1 MKVLLIGSHGTI
13 GKAVAAALSPTHV
26 VIGVNHRTSDLT
38 VDLADSTSIRAL
50 FEHVGMVDAVICAAG
65 AARFRPLGE
74 LTEADF
80 VFGNQD
86 KLMGQVNVARLAQE
100 WLAERGSITLTSGVL
115 AREPT
120 PGSASVSLINAGIEG
135 FVRAAALELRS
146 GLRINAVSPP
156 GITETVQAMGT
167 SIADTLPAS
176 TVAKAYRDSVQGTM
190 TGQILDAR
198 RYA

>member
-38 VDLADSTSIRAL
+38 VDLADSTSIQSL
-50 FEHVGMVDAVICAAG
+50 FEHVGMVDAVVCAAG

-74 LTEADF
+74 LTEEDF
-80 VFGNQD
+80 VFGNQN
-86 KLMGQVNVARLAQE
+86 KLMGQVNVARLARE
-100 WLAERGSITLTSGVL
+100 WLSERGSITLTSGVL
-115 AREPT
+115 AREPM
-120 PGSASVSLINAGIEG
+120 PGSASVSLINAAIEG

-156 GITETVQAMGT
+156 WITETVQAMGM
-167 SIADTLPAS
+167 SIANTLPAS

>member
-13 GKAVAAALSPTHV
+13 GKAVSAALSPTHV

-38 VDLADSTSIRAL
+38 VDLASSSSIRAM
-50 FEHVGMVDAVICAAG
+50 FGHVGLVDAVICAAG

-74 LTEADF
+74 LTEDDF
-80 VFGNQD
+80 VFGNQN
-86 KLMGQVNVARLAQE
+86 KLMGQVNVARMAQE

-115 AREPT
+115 AREPA
-120 PGSASVSLINAGIEG
+120 PGSASVSLINAGIDG
-135 FVRAAALELRS
+135 FVRAAALELRA

-156 GITETVQAMGT
+156 WVTETVQAMGL
-167 SIADTLPAS
+167 SITDSLPAP
-176 TVAKAYRDSVQGTM
+176 TVARAYRDSVQGTM
-190 TGQILDAR
+190 TGEILDAR

>member
-1 MKVLLIGSHGTI
+1 
-13 GKAVAAALSPTHV
+13 
-26 VIGVNHRTSDLT
+26 
-38 VDLADSTSIRAL
+38 
-50 FEHVGMVDAVICAAG
+50 MVDAVICAAG

-80 VFGNQD
+80 VFGNQN

-115 AREPT
+115 AREPMR
-120 PGSASVSLINAGIEG
+120 GSASVSLINAGIEG
-135 FVRAAALELRS
+135 FVRAAALELRA

-156 GITETVQAMGT
+156 WITETVQAMGMAIT
-167 SIADTLPAS
+167 DTLPAS

>member
-38 VDLADSTSIRAL
+38 VDLGDSKSSGSL

-65 AARFRPLGE
+65 AARLRPLGE
-74 LTEADF
+74 LTEEDF
-80 VFGNQD
+80 VFGNQN
-86 KLMGQVNVARLAQE
+86 KLMGQVNVARIAQQ
-100 WLAERGSITLTSGVL
+100 WLSDRGSITLTSGVL
-115 AREPT
+115 AREPER
-120 PGSASVSLINAGIEG
+120 GSASVSLINAGIEG
-135 FVRAAALELRS
+135 FVRAAALELHS

-156 GITETVQAMGT
+156 WVTETVQAMGH
-167 SIADTLPAS
+167 SVAESLPAS
-176 TVAKAYRDSVQGTM
+176 TVAKAYRDSLQGTM

>member
-1 MKVLLIGSHGTI
+1 MKVLLIGSNGTI
-13 GKAVAAALSPTHV
+13 GKAVAAALTPTHV

-38 VDLADSTSIRAL
+38 VDLADSSSIRAM
-50 FEHVGMVDAVICAAG
+50 FEHVGQVDAVICAAG

-74 LTEADF
+74 LTEEDF
-80 VFGNQD
+80 VFGNRN
-86 KLMGQVNVARLAQE
+86 KLMGQVNVARTAQE
-100 WLAERGSITLTSGVL
+100 WLSERGSITLTSGVL
-115 AREPT
+115 AREPA

-135 FVRAAALELRS
+135 FVRAAALELRA

-156 GITETVQAMGT
+156 WVTETVQAMGL
-167 SIADTLPAS
+167 SITDSLPAS

>member
-13 GKAVAAALSPTHV
+13 GKAVAALLTPTHV

-38 VDLADSTSIRAL
+38 VDLASASSIRQM

-65 AARFRPLGE
+65 GARFRPLGE
-74 LTEADF
+74 LTEDDF
-80 VFGNQD
+80 AFGNQN
-86 KLMGQVNVARLAQE
+86 KLMGQVNVARTAQE
-100 WLAERGSITLTSGVL
+100 WLSERGSITLTSGSL
-115 AREPT
+115 AREPM
-120 PGSASVSLINAGIEG
+120 PGSASVSLVNAGIEG
-135 FVRAAALELRS
+135 FVRAIALELRA

-156 GITETVQAMGT
+156 WVTETVQAMGL
-167 SIADTLPAS
+167 SIAESLPAS
-176 TVAKAYRDSVQGTM
+176 TVARAYRDSVQGTT

>member
-13 GKAVAAALSPTHV
+13 GKAVSAALSPTHV

-38 VDLADSTSIRAL
+38 VDLASSSSIRAM
-50 FEHVGMVDAVICAAG
+50 FEHVGLVDAVICAAG

-74 LTEADF
+74 LTEDDF
-80 VFGNQD
+80 VFGNQN
-86 KLMGQVNVARLAQE
+86 KLMGQVNVARTAQE

-115 AREPT
+115 AREPA
-120 PGSASVSLINAGIEG
+120 PGSASVSLINAGIDG
-135 FVRAAALELRS
+135 FVRAAALELRA

-156 GITETVQAMGT
+156 WVTETVQAMGL
-167 SIADTLPAS
+167 SITDSLPAS
-176 TVAKAYRDSVQGTM
+176 TVARAYRDSVQGTM
-190 TGQILDAR
+190 TGEILDAR

>member
-1 MKVLLIGSHGTI
+1 MKVLLIGSNGTI
-13 GKAVAAALSPTHV
+13 GKAVAAALTPTHV

-38 VDLADSTSIRAL
+38 VDLADSSSIRAM
-50 FEHVGMVDAVICAAG
+50 FEHVGQVDAVICAAG

-74 LTEADF
+74 LTEEDF
-80 VFGNQD
+80 VFGNRN
-86 KLMGQVNVARLAQE
+86 KLMGQVNVARTAQE
-100 WLAERGSITLTSGVL
+100 WLSERGSITLTSGVL
-115 AREPT
+115 AREPA

-135 FVRAAALELRS
+135 FVRAAALELRA

-156 GITETVQAMGT
+156 WVTETVQAMGL
-167 SIADTLPAS
+167 SITNSLPAS

>member
-13 GKAVAAALSPTHV
+13 GKAVSAALSPTHV

-38 VDLADSTSIRAL
+38 VDLASSSSIRAM
-50 FEHVGMVDAVICAAG
+50 FEHVGLVDAVICAAG

-74 LTEADF
+74 LTEDDF
-80 VFGNQD
+80 VFGNQN
-86 KLMGQVNVARLAQE
+86 KLMGQVNVARTAQE

-115 AREPT
+115 AREPA

-135 FVRAAALELRS
+135 FVRAAALELRA

-156 GITETVQAMGT
+156 WVTETVQAMGL
-167 SIADTLPAS
+167 SITDSLPAS
-176 TVAKAYRDSVQGTM
+176 TVARAYRDSVQGTM
-190 TGQILDAR
+190 TGEILDAR

>member
-38 VDLADSTSIRAL
+38 VDLASAASIRSM

-74 LTEADF
+74 LTEEDF
-80 VFGNQD
+80 VFGNQN
-86 KLMGQVNVARLAQE
+86 KLMGQVNVARVAQD
-100 WLAERGSITLTSGVL
+100 WLSERGSITLTSGVL
-115 AREPT
+115 AREPA

-135 FVRAAALELRS
+135 FVRAAALELRA

-156 GITETVQAMGT
+156 WITETVQAMGL
-167 SIADTLPAS
+167 SISESLPAS
-176 TVAKAYRDSVQGTM
+176 TVAKAYRDSVQGTT

>member
-26 VIGVNHRTSDLT
+26 VIGVNRRTGDLT
-38 VDLADSTSIRAL
+38 VDLASASSIRSM
-50 FEHVGMVDAVICAAG
+50 FEHVGMVDAVICAAA

-74 LTEADF
+74 LTDEDF
-80 VFGNQD
+80 AFGNRN
-86 KLMGQVNVARLAQE
+86 KLMGQVGVARTAQE
-100 WLAERGSITLTSGVL
+100 WLTERGSITLTSGIL
-115 AREPT
+115 AREPM
-120 PGSASVSLINAGIEG
+120 PGSASVSLVNSGIEG
-135 FVRAAALELRS
+135 FVRAAALELRA

-156 GITETVQAMGT
+156 WVTETVQAMGL
-167 SIADTLPAS
+167 SIADSLPAS

>member
-1 MKVLLIGSHGTI
+1 MKVLLIGGHGTI
-13 GKAVAAALSPTHV
+13 GKAVTAALSPTHV

-80 VFGNQD
+80 VFGNQN
-86 KLMGQVNVARLAQE
+86 KLMGQVNVARLAQD

-115 AREPT
+115 AREPM
-120 PGSASVSLINAGIEG
+120 PGSASVSLINAG
-135 FVRAAALELRS
+135 
-146 GLRINAVSPP
+146 
-156 GITETVQAMGT
+156 
-167 SIADTLPAS
+167 
-176 TVAKAYRDSVQGTM
+176 
-190 TGQILDAR
+190 
-198 RYA
+198 